1 VSAPIV
7 SRFAPSTTGFAH
19 PGTLLS
25 ALLVWLDA
33 RALGGRALLRLEDV
47 DHTRCKPEWAEQMR
61 VAMMWMGL
69 DWDHVAVQSAR
80 TDRHEAALDRLA
92 AAGRLYPCSCT
103 RSERRGGRRAPD
115 GGWAYENTCRARPLP
130 PGGWRAVTEV
140 LRARLD
146 DDAVEL
152 VDEGGLVLSQTPAH
166 DLGDPVVRRRDGV
179 LAYQLVVVVDDGD
192 QGVNRVV
199 RGHDIATST
208 ATQVL
213 LQRLLGVPQPA
224 YRHHLLLVE
233 PAAGAERA
241 ERADQQ
247 QTARLKALAPARP
260 GATSTRDEAAAPR
273 PAATPPEDGLIKLA
287 KLHGSIPFSEVRT
300 RYSGAQLC
308 GRLAHAI
315 GLLDEPRAVTPAELV
330 TSFTWQRVRSR
341 DLVATW
347 SQEHGLEF
355 AEPGFLRP
363 P

>member
-1 VSAPIV
+1 MSDLV

-33 RALGGRALLRLEDV
+33 RAQGGKAVLRLEDV
-47 DHTRCKPEWAEQMR
+47 DHTRCKPEWAEEMR
-61 VAMMWMGL
+61 GAMTWLGL
-69 DWDHVAVQSAR
+69 DWDQIAVQSAR
-80 TDRHEAALDRLA
+80 TRRHEAALDQLA

-115 GGWAYENTCRARPLP
+115 GGWAYENTCRERPLP

-152 VDEGGLVLSQTPAH
+152 VDEGGMVLSQTPAY
-166 DLGDPVVRRRDGV
+166 DMGDPVVRRKDGV
-179 LAYQLVVVVDDGD
+179 LAYQLVVVVDDAD

-208 ATQVL
+208 ATQVM
-213 LQRLLGVPQPA
+213 LQRALGLTTPV

-233 PAAGAERA
+233 PARGKADVEAVTTLRDTADTTRIRGLAGASGASGASGA
-241 ERADQQ
+241 E
-247 QTARLKALAPARP
+247 TSST
-260 GATSTRDEAAAPR
+260 GAAVAQSAAQWS
-273 PAATPPEDGLIKLA
+273 KLA
-287 KLHGSIPFSEVRT
+287 KLHGSIPFTEVRT
-300 RYSGAQLC
+300 RYSGAELC
-308 GRLAHAI
+308 GLLAHGI
-315 GLLDEPRAVTPAELV
+315 GLVEDARPRSPAELV
-330 TSFTWQRVRSR
+330 AAFSWEKVRKE

-347 SQEHGLEF
+347 SSERGLSLS
-355 AEPGFLRP
+355 EP
-363 P
+363 